1 MKKIFVLSLLT
12 FITVTFSFAQNVA
25 INADATLPN
34 SSAMLDVKSTSKG
47 MLIPR
52 VALTGTNDGTT
63 IPSPAT
69 SLLVYNTANIT
80 GTQGVT
86 PGYYYW
92 TGAAW
97 VQLALTKEY
106 AYIYNFGSDFVTSN
120 SSVKF
125 NTNGKMTSGISHLP
139 SSNLINFNTP
149 GVYKIEF
156 SVSANET
163 NQFSIYKN
171 GTEVPGSRYFSASA
185 NQQNTG
191 MVIVDILPGDIIEI
205 RSNSGI
211 LFLSGGGGPVV
222 NASIMITQL

>member
-125 NTNGKMTSGISHLP
+125 NTNGIMTSGISHAP
-139 SSNLINFNTP
+139 FFSSITIDIP

-156 SVSANET
+156 SVSADQS

-171 GTEVPGSRYFSASA
+171 GTEVAGSRYISASTI
-185 NQQNTG
+185 QQNNG
-191 MVIVDILPGDIIEI
+191 MVIVNI
-205 RSNSGI
+205 
-211 LFLSGGGGPVV
+211 LSGDVIELRNVAAPVYFFAAGAAV